1 MENKL
6 ILFILYVKK
15 IPTYHIPVAPPGQA
29 GYNRTVCAAGG
40 SLILTGGRRSGR
52 MEFDMKLLKM
62 IFKNETVFCISFLL
76 AVLSA
81 FVVHPDR
88 MYLSYPDYRTIALL
102 FCLMIIVGGFQSLGI
117 FGMLGQFLL
126 RGAGSVRGLSAVMV
140 MLCFFSSMV
149 ITNDVA
155 LITFVP
161 FTLIVFRMSGRVERV
176 LKLVVLETVAANLGS
191 MATPIGNPQN
201 LYLYSIADFTAG
213 EFLRAVLPYAGLA
226 FVMLMTAVLIER
238 DEPLLDVDVREEN
251 EAQKRQIFREMLPFL
266 ILLVLCLL
274 VVFRVLPYQPVLICV
289 MCVVLVVNRK
299 LYLSVDYFLLLTF
312 LCFFIF
318 IGNMKRIPEISSFL
332 ISVVEGRELLMGI
345 FTSQIIS
352 NVPAAILLSGFSS
365 DLSALLT
372 GVNVGGLGTLIASL
386 ASLISFKFF
395 AKEYPDKKGAYMLR
409 FTIWNGIF
417 LAVLTAE
424 ALLLGKISG

>member
-1 MENKL
+1 
-6 ILFILYVKK
+6 
-15 IPTYHIPVAPPGQA
+15 
-29 GYNRTVCAAGG
+29 
-40 SLILTGGRRSGR
+40 

-213 EFLRAVLPYAGLA
+213 EFVRAVLPYAGLA

-251 EAQKRQIFREMLPFL
+251 EAQKRQIFRGMLPFL

-352 NVPAAILLSGFSS
+352 NVPAAILLSWFSS

-372 GVNVGGLGTLIASL
+372 VVNVGGLGTLIASL

-424 ALLLGKISG
+424 ALLLWKISG

>member
-1 MENKL
+1 
-6 ILFILYVKK
+6 
-15 IPTYHIPVAPPGQA
+15 
-29 GYNRTVCAAGG
+29 
-40 SLILTGGRRSGR
+40 
-52 MEFDMKLLKM
+52 MKLLKM

-81 FVVHPDR
+81 FAVHPDR

-117 FGMLGQFLL
+117 FSMLGHFLL
-126 RGAGSVRGLSAVMV
+126 RGAGSIRGLSAILV

-161 FTLIVFRMSGRVERV
+161 FTLIVFRMSGRVESV
-176 LKLVVLETVAANLGS
+176 LKLVVLETIAANLGS

-201 LYLYSIADFTAG
+201 LYLYSIADFSAG
-213 EFLRAVLPYAGLA
+213 EFLQTVLPYAGLA
-226 FVMLMTAVLIER
+226 FVMLMAAVLIQR
-238 DEPLLDVDVREEN
+238 DEPLLDVAGGEEN
-251 EAQKRQIFREMLPFL
+251 EVQKGKIFRKMIPFL
-266 ILLVLCLL
+266 FLLVLCLL

-289 MCVVLVVNRK
+289 ICVVLVVNRK

-318 IGNMKRIPEISSFL
+318 IGNMKRIPEISGFL
-332 ISVVEGRELLMGI
+332 VSVVDGKELLMGI
-345 FTSQIIS
+345 LTSQIIS

-365 DLSALLT
+365 NLSALLT

-395 AKEYPDKKGAYMLR
+395 AKEYPDKKGVYMVR

-417 LAVLTAE
+417 LAVLIAE
-424 ALLLGKISG
+424 ALLLGNISG

>member
-1 MENKL
+1 
-6 ILFILYVKK
+6 
-15 IPTYHIPVAPPGQA
+15 
-29 GYNRTVCAAGG
+29 
-40 SLILTGGRRSGR
+40 
-52 MEFDMKLLKM
+52 M

-81 FVVHPDR
+81 FAVHPDR

-117 FGMLGQFLL
+117 FSMLGHFLL
-126 RGAGSVRGLSAVMV
+126 RGAGSIRGLSAILV

-161 FTLIVFRMSGRVERV
+161 FTLIVFRMSGRVESV
-176 LKLVVLETVAANLGS
+176 LKLVVLETIAANLGS

-201 LYLYSIADFTAG
+201 LYLYSIADFSAG
-213 EFLRAVLPYAGLA
+213 EFLQTVLPYAGLA
-226 FVMLMTAVLIER
+226 FVMLMAAVLIQR
-238 DEPLLDVDVREEN
+238 DEPLLDVAGGEEN
-251 EAQKRQIFREMLPFL
+251 EVQKGKIFRKMIPFL
-266 ILLVLCLL
+266 FLLMLCLL

-289 MCVVLVVNRK
+289 ICVVLVVNRK

-332 ISVVEGRELLMGI
+332 ISVVEERELLMGI

-395 AKEYPDKKGAYMLR
+395 AKEYPDKKGVYMVR

-424 ALLLGKISG
+424 ALLLGNIFG